1 MQYVVYPF
9 LLLWYKLKPK
19 SMRDRLY
26 VSSGDCFQVDKH
38 SFGIAETLSGYTL
51 YSSISCASTDEGKK
65 AWADA
70 GGNVPDGW
78 KAVSDAIP
86 ANTQHLVYD
95 NIAGSIYFLKDCTDA
110 TIYLRW

>member
-1 MQYVVYPF
+1 M
-9 LLLWYKLKPK
+9 
-19 SMRDRLY
+19 SRERLY

-51 YSSISCASTDEGKK
+51 YSSIECPSADEGKK
-65 AWADA
+65 QWANLPSGQDCPA
-70 GGNVPDGW
+70 GW
-78 KAVSDAIP
+78 KACSDSIP

-95 NIAGSIYFLKDCTDA
+95 NIAGTVFFMKGCTDE